1 MGAGTRVTREGC
13 DLRHDRGSTGFGEG
27 ARGPGRENGGW
38 SVGVGRYG

>member
-1 MGAGTRVTREGC
+1 MGAGTGVTREGC